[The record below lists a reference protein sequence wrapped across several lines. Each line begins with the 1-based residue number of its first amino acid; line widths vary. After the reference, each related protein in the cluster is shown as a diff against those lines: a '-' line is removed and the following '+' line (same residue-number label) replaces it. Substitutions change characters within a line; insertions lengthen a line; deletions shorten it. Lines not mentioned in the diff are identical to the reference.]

1 MLHTPPRDL
10 AWGPVGG
17 FGLPSL
23 PSPSASSTRSR
34 KPACVCRV
42 FYRESACHA
51 SASEI
56 GRCAWFAGISDIPC
70 QSQQVPISTFMTCH
84 SISPTIARPDVSLS
98 ESTNSAMSLPNR
110 SRPVIRVGKLM
121 RHGLLCHYTCGGKE
135 QQNAHQ
141 WPLLHARMPHPGS
154 SRASTHRNVRRL
166 SVCQQLPVGH
176 PTGPCLYGLRHGWL
190 ETAAG
195 TCVCM
200 GGRREEGL
208 ASLSETNG
216 SSAVADD
223 ERLKGLGFW
232 ISIVEETG
240 ARRKAT
246 RRHDYI
252 AG

>member
-10 AWGPVGG
+10 AWGLVGG

-84 SISPTIARPDVSLS
+84 GISPTIARPDVSLS
-98 ESTNSAMSLPNR
+98 ESTNSAMSLPNQ

-135 QQNAHQ
+135 SN
-141 WPLLHARMPHPGS
+141 RMPISSPCCMPGCHT
-154 SRASTHRNVRRL
+154 RAVRAHRHIGTCGGCL
-166 SVCQQLPVGH
+166 SVNSCRWGIQPDHVFTACGMD
-176 PTGPCLYGLRHGWL
+176 GWRQPQVP
-190 ETAAG
+190 ACAW
-195 TCVCM
+195 VD
-200 GGRREEGL
+200 GGRK
-208 ASLSETNG
+208 
-216 SSAVADD
+216 D
-223 ERLKGLGFW
+223 W
-232 ISIVEETG
+232 
-240 ARRKAT
+240 RRFPKPMGQAQ
-246 RRHDYI
+246 
-252 AG
+252 